1 MKTLFGTPSQ
11 NEFAERL
18 VRAFRERG
26 LTQQIDFDEATFSLR
41 LAATEERD
49 DLLMALGNYYRAFAR
64 APRRERDAI
73 IASIVEEHLAG
84 PPRVPKN
91 FSEAR
96 HRLLPAIRSRCYYP
110 FSALAAE
117 ANGMSGPHL
126 QPLQTIASA
135 AGVSLVLD
143 YPNSMRFVDPEM
155 LSSWGVSGDEAMHVA
170 VANLRART
178 EPQFDRIF
186 DGLWASAWNDTY
198 DATRLLLD
206 DVVTS
211 VSVRGRH
218 VAFIPHRGLLL
229 VTGDEDAAALDRAAT
244 IIGDSFDEAQVIAA
258 VPLVFDGMSWSELF
272 LPPSHPAAPALRRVE
287 LQMIA
292 SEYAEQKTLLE
303 AVAERRG
310 DDRYVATF
318 SAMRD
323 RDTDALSSYTTW
335 AENLPQLLPK
345 ADRIG
350 FVRSRGGHPESAGF
364 AEWDDVVRVMGWA
377 MKPTNDYPV
386 RYDIQGFPTDEQ
398 LSAMGVS

>member
-1 MKTLFGTPSQ
+1 
-11 NEFAERL
+11 
-18 VRAFRERG
+18 

-41 LAATEERD
+41 VAATEERD
-49 DLLMALGNYYRAFAR
+49 DLLMALGNYYRAFTR
-64 APRRERDAI
+64 APRRERDAV

-91 FSEAR
+91 FAEAR

-117 ANGMSGPHL
+117 ANGMRGPHL
-126 QPLQTIASA
+126 QPLRTIARSA
-135 AGVSLVLD
+135 VVSLVLD
-143 YPNSMRFVDPEM
+143 YPNSMRIVDPEM
-155 LSSWGVSGDEAMHVA
+155 LSSWGVSADDALDVA
-170 VANLRART
+170 VASLRART
-178 EPQFDRIF
+178 EPGLDRIS

-198 DATRLLLD
+198 DATRLLLP

-211 VSVRGRH
+211 VPVRGRH

-229 VTGDEDAAALDRAAT
+229 VTGDEDAAALARAAA
-244 IIGDSFDEAQVIAA
+244 IIGDSFDEAQVISA
-258 VPLVFDGMSWSELF
+258 VPLVFDGTSWSELF
-272 LPPSHPAAPALRRVE
+272 LPPSHPAASALRLVE

-292 SEYAEQKTLLE
+292 SEYAEQKALLE

-310 DDRYVATF
+310 DDRFVATF
-318 SAMRD
+318 NATRN
-323 RDTDALSSYTTW
+323 RDTGVLSSYTTW
-335 AENLPQLLPK
+335 SQDLPQLLPK

-377 MKPTNDYPV
+377 NKPTNDYPL

-398 LSAMGVS
+398 LSAMGTS